1 MAEMQPEPMIPP
13 DLAVAEVPPE
23 GSVRTV
29 HTAGPAASAVS
40 AASAASAV
48 VAGPARHC
56 GPVDADTV
64 LEALDPE
71 QRQVALTLSGPVC
84 VLAGAGTGKTRA
96 ITHRI
101 AYGVHSGVYTPQRV
115 LAVTFTTRAAGEMRT
130 RLRSLGVQGVQARTF
145 HAAALRQLSYFW
157 PKVVGGGPPAIQ
169 EHKAGLVAD
178 AAARLRLSVD
188 RPAVRDLAAEIEW
201 AKVSMI
207 TPDTYVQTATAAH
220 RGQPGGFDLN
230 VTGRLLEVYE
240 QVKTDR
246 GVLDFE
252 DVLLLTVGFL
262 EESPQVADAV
272 RAQYRHFV
280 VDEYQDVN
288 ALQQRLLDLWLGGRD
303 DVCVVGDPSQTIY
316 SFTGAS
322 PQHLLDFRQ
331 RFPHAAVVKL
341 ERDYR
346 STPQVVELANTLLAK
361 ASRVRTAGAVQ
372 PGADAVQP
380 GAGAVQ
386 PGAGGLPSRGP
397 ARLHL
402 VAQRPPGPQATLT
415 AFDDD
420 EAEAAGVVA
429 RVRRLLATGVRA
441 SGIAVLYR
449 TNAQSQPLEQALAEA
464 GIAYL
469 VRGGER
475 FFARKEVRDAVLLL
489 RGAARASDGSIPMPE
504 EARAVL
510 AAVGW
515 SAQPPAGGGAVRE
528 KWESLQA
535 LATLADDLVA
545 ARPAARLADLVAELE
560 ERASAQHAP
569 TVEGV
574 TLASLHAAKG
584 LEWDAVLL
592 VGLSDGLMPISLAEG
607 WEAVEEER
615 RLLYVGITRAREHL
629 HLSWARARNPGGR
642 AYRNLSPFLD
652 GLLGQVAGHGAGGRG
667 PGARRGHGSAG
678 GSPGACGD
686 GAGRG
691 DRGGRRASLPTA
703 CRTCGDRLGTAAER
717 KVGRCTTCP
726 PTYDEET
733 FQRLRDWRSRTAA
746 EAKVPAYVVF
756 TDATLVAIAEGR
768 PQDTTGLAAV
778 PGVGRAK
785 LDKYGEAVL
794 TLLQG

>member
-1 MAEMQPEPMIPP
+1 MAEMQPELMILP
-13 DLAVAEVPPE
+13 DPADADASPGTGGRPARPGVPPCPASARPATV
-23 GSVRTV
+23 GSGAPADRG
-29 HTAGPAASAVS
+29 APAA
-40 AASAASAV
+40 
-48 VAGPARHC
+48 AR
-56 GPVDADTV
+56 

-71 QRQVALTLSGPVC
+71 QRQVAVAVSGPVC

-101 AYGVHSGVYTPQRV
+101 AYGVHSGVYTAQRV

-157 PKVVGGGPPAIQ
+157 PQVVGGAPPRLQ

-178 AAARLRLSVD
+178 AAARLRVSVD

-201 AKVSMI
+201 AKAGMI
-207 TPDTYVQTATAAH
+207 TPDAYVQAATAAH
-220 RGQPGGFDLN
+220 RGQPGGFDLS
-230 VTGRLLEVYE
+230 VTARLLEVYE

-246 GVLDFE
+246 GVIDFE
-252 DVLLLTVGFL
+252 DVLLLTTGFL

-288 ALQQRLLDLWLGGRD
+288 ALQQRLLDLWLGGRA
-303 DVCVVGDPSQTIY
+303 DVCVVGDPHQTIY

-322 PQHLLDFRQ
+322 PQHLLTFRQ
-331 RFPHAAVVKL
+331 RFPDAVVVKL

-346 STPQVVELANTLLAK
+346 STPQVVALANALLGIGP
-361 ASRVRTAGAVQ
+361 RERT
-372 PGADAVQP
+372 
-380 GAGAVQ
+380 GAGTVL
-386 PGAGGLPSRGP
+386 PGSGGLPSPGSV
-397 ARLHL
+397 RLHL
-402 VAQRPPGPQATLT
+402 VAQRPSGPQPTLT
-415 AFDDD
+415 AFEDDD
-420 EAEAAGVVA
+420 AEAAGAVT
-429 RVRRLLATGVRA
+429 RVGRLLAAGVRA
-441 SGIAVLYR
+441 SEIAVLYR

-475 FFARKEVRDAVLLL
+475 FFARKEVRDAILLL
-489 RGAARASDGSIPMPE
+489 RGAARASDGSMPMPE

-510 AAVGW
+510 ASAGW
-515 SAQPPAGGGAVRE
+515 SAQPPTGGGAVRE

-535 LATLADDLVA
+535 LTTLADDLA
-545 ARPAARLADLVAELE
+545 AVQPGVRLVDLVAELE
-560 ERASAQHAP
+560 ERASTQHAP

-584 LEWDAVLL
+584 LEWDAVLI
-592 VGLSDGLMPISLAEG
+592 VGLSDGLLPISLAEG

-642 AYRNLSPFLD
+642 ASRSPSRFLD
-652 GLLGQVAGHGAGGRG
+652 GVLGQAAGRSPGGRG
-667 PGARRGHGSAG
+667 SGGRG
-678 GSPGACGD
+678 GSGAGSGE

-691 DRGGRRASLPTA
+691 GRGGRRAGLPST
-703 CRTCGDRLGTAAER
+703 CRTCGCRLDTAAER
-717 KVGRCTTCP
+717 KVGRCAACP

-733 FQRLRDWRSRTAA
+733 LRRLRDWRSRTAA

-756 TDATLVAIAEGR
+756 TDATLVAIAETLPR
-768 PQDTTGLAAV
+768 DTAGLATI
-778 PGVGRAK
+778 PGVGTAK
-785 LDKYGEAVL
+785 LDKYGETVL
-794 TLLQG
+794 ALLQG